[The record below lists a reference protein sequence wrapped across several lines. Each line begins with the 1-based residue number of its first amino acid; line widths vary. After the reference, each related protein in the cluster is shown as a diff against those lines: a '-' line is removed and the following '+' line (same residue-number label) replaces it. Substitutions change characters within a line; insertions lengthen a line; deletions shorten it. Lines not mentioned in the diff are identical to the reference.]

1 MPVSA
6 ENAVLLGMWALIIT
20 LLLILAVLWA
30 VYFRANRQGA
40 KIIEHDARIK
50 GVEDDTP
57 KAKVRELHRMG
68 KRNGTHG

>member
-30 VYFRANRQGA
+30 VYFRANR
-40 KIIEHDARIK
+40 HDARIRDI
-50 GVEDDTP
+50 EADTP